1 MLADSPLPACSSPE
15 EYRHTE
21 RMSEALFF
29 YGRWNPKQCACSDQ
43 CMRTLF
49 SVSLESTTDG
59 YNPKKGYD
67 RARIRLYY
75 QVP

>member
-1 MLADSPLPACSSPE
+1 
-15 EYRHTE
+15 
-21 RMSEALFF
+21 MSEALFF